1 MSIMSDE
8 TLVCICMEIYKKEVA
23 DAIKEKNLKTVDDVK
38 NAIGI
43 GTACAECRNRITFIL
58 DEINN

>member
-1 MSIMSDE
+1 MPDE

-23 DAIKEKNLKTVDDVK
+23 DAIKAKKLKTIDDVAK
-38 NAIGI
+38 AIGI
-43 GTACAECRNRITFIL
+43 GTACTECKQKINLIL